1 MPTNDEATPRPWRV
15 CQYKHE
21 TYVGSNDG
29 VSLWNSDGALYRIA
43 DGVQIVRAVNAMPAM
58 IEEMQT
64 TADWMG
70 ALATEATQKADEY
83 EAAGKPPHMIGGLR
97 DQAIAYR
104 ARQFHLRAALAAAKG
119 DTK

>member
-43 DGVQIVRAVNAMPAM
+43 DGVLIVRAVNAHDGLVDCVEACHAWITTKMYPPLNSHETAM
-58 IEEMQT
+58 VELMQ
-64 TADWMG
+64 
-70 ALATEATQKADEY
+70 
-83 EAAGKPPHMIGGLR
+83 
-97 DQAIAYR
+97 
-104 ARQFHLRAALAAAKG
+104 AALAAAKE
-119 DTK
+119 TP